1 MLQGYRLFDADAHAM
16 MSPRMWETLPT
27 EYVARRPRP
36 TRVSDV
42 SDMGRWTNG
51 WLVEGQIIPHALGPG
66 SQPGNEPARVLEE
79 FGASST
85 SDDFPLSG
93 FDLSDPSARLR
104 GLDYMGIDH
113 QMLYPTTLYARM
125 TSDPGFEAALFRSYN
140 RYMGQQCQSAS
151 KRLKWAGLLPLRD
164 ARQGCEAVEEMQ
176 KLGATAAVVYGTA
189 GDRLL
194 CHPSFTP
201 VWDELHRA
209 GLPLCVHMGMSYPP
223 FGEVCTSL
231 LDAHGIGMSLPAM
244 MAFVAIVGHGMLDRY
259 PNLKVGFLE
268 FGAEWILYMVA
279 RLDHYLPIDRSQ
291 MPIQTEVPQKT
302 IQDYVRSGKIFLAGE
317 ADDKMLV
324 HEIALLGEDQILY
337 SSDLPHGEGRHN
349 AAKEILARV
358 DLSETQKRKILYDN
372 AVKFFGEP

>member
-1 MLQGYRLFDADAHAM
+1 MLQGYRLYDADAHAM
-16 MSPRMWETLPT
+16 MSPRMWQTLPT

-36 TRVSDV
+36 TRIADV
-42 SDMGRWTNG
+42 ADLGRWTNG
-51 WLVEGQIIPHALGPG
+51 WLIEGQIIPHALGPG

-85 SDDFPLSG
+85 SDSFPLSG
-93 FDLSDPSARLR
+93 FDLSDPQARLR
-104 GLDYMGIDH
+104 GLDSMGIDH

-125 TSDPGFEAALFRSYN
+125 TSDPAFEAALFRSYN
-140 RYMGQQCQSAS
+140 RYMGRQCASVS

-164 ARQGCEAVEEMQ
+164 PGQGCEAVDEMM

-189 GDRLL
+189 GDCLL

-201 VWDELHRA
+201 VWNEFHRA

-223 FGEVCTSL
+223 FAEVCTGL

-268 FGAEWILYMVA
+268 FGAEWIFYMVG

-291 MPIQTEVPQKT
+291 MPIKDDVPRRT
-302 IQDYVRSGKIFLAGE
+302 IEEYVRSGRVFLAGE
-317 ADDKMLV
+317 ADDKMLLQ
-324 HEIALLGEDQILY
+324 EIALVGEDQILY

-349 AAKEILARV
+349 AAREILERQ
-358 DLSETQKRKILYDN
+358 DLSDTQKRKILYDN

>member
-1 MLQGYRLFDADAHAM
+1 MLEGYRLFDADAHAM
-16 MSPRMWETLPT
+16 MSPRMWETLPK
-27 EYVARRPRP
+27 EYAIRRPRP
-36 TRVSDV
+36 TRVADA

-79 FGASST
+79 FGASS
-85 SDDFPLSG
+85 SSPDFPLTS
-93 FDLSDPSARLR
+93 FDLSDPEARLL

-125 TSDPGFEAALFRSYN
+125 TSDPGFEAGLFRSYN
-140 RYMGQQCQSAS
+140 RYIGRQCKSAS
-151 KRLKWAGLLPLRD
+151 RRLKWAGLIPLRD
-164 ARQGCEAVEEMQ
+164 QKQGCEAIEEM
-176 KLGATAAVVYGTA
+176 KSLGATAAVVYGTA

-194 CHPSFTP
+194 CDPSFTP
-201 VWDELHRA
+201 VWDELNRS

-223 FGEVCTSL
+223 FVAVCNGL

-268 FGAEWILYMVA
+268 FGAEWIFYMVG
-279 RLDHYLPIDRSQ
+279 RLDHYLPIDRGQ
-291 MPIQTEVPQKT
+291 MPIKAEVPQRT
-302 IQDYVRSGKIFLAGE
+302 IEEYVKSGKIFLAGE

-324 HEIALLGEDQILY
+324 QEIDLLGEDQILY

-349 AAKEILARV
+349 AAKQILARH
-358 DLSETQKRKILYDN
+358 DLSDTQKRKILYDN

>member
-1 MLQGYRLFDADAHAM
+1 MLQGYRLYDADAHAM
-16 MSPRMWETLPT
+16 MSPRMWETLPK
-27 EYVARRPRP
+27 EYFVRRPRP
-36 TRVSDV
+36 TRVADTA
-42 SDMGRWTNG
+42 DMGRWTNG

-85 SDDFPLSG
+85 SDDFPLSS
-93 FDLSDPSARLR
+93 FDLADPEARLR
-104 GLDYMGIDH
+104 GLDSMGIDH

-140 RYMGQQCQSAS
+140 RYMGQQCESVS

-164 ARQGCEAVEEMQ
+164 PGQGCDAVEEMK

-194 CHPSFTP
+194 CHRSFTP
-201 VWDELHRA
+201 VWDELNRA

-223 FGEVCTSL
+223 FAEVCNGL

-259 PNLKVGFLE
+259 PKLKVGFLE
-268 FGAEWILYMVA
+268 FGAEWILYMVG

-291 MPIQTEVPQKT
+291 MPITDEVPRKT
-302 IQDYVRSGKIFLAGE
+302 IEDYVRSGRIFLASE
-317 ADDKMLV
+317 ADDKMLI

-349 AAKEILARV
+349 AAKEILARN
-358 DLSETQKRKILYDN
+358 DLSEAQKQKILYHN

>member
-244 MAFVAIVGHGMLDRY
+244 IAFVAIVGHGMLDRY

-291 MPIQTEVPQKT
+291 MPIQTEVPHKA

-324 HEIALLGEDQILY
+324 HEIALLGEDQMLY

-349 AAKEILARV
+349 AAKEILART

>member
-16 MSPRMWETLPT
+16 MSPRMWETLPK
-27 EYVARRPRP
+27 EYAARRPRP

-42 SDMGRWTNG
+42 NDMGRWTNG

-79 FGASST
+79 FGASSN
-85 SDDFPLSG
+85 SPDFPLSS
-93 FDLSDPSARLR
+93 FDLSDPQARLR
-104 GLDYMGIDH
+104 GLDSMGIDH

-125 TSDPGFEAALFRSYN
+125 TADAGFEAALFRSYN
-140 RYMGQQCQSAS
+140 RYIGKQCQFAS

-164 ARQGCEAVEEMQ
+164 PTQGCEAIDEMI

-201 VWDELHRA
+201 VWDELHRSD
-209 GLPLCVHMGMSYPP
+209 LPLCVHMGMSYPA
-223 FGEVCTSL
+223 FAKVCNGL

-259 PNLKVGFLE
+259 PELKIGFLE

-279 RLDHYLPIDRSQ
+279 RLDHYLPIDRGQ
-291 MPIQTEVPQKT
+291 MPIKDEVPRKT
-302 IQDYVRSGKIFLAGE
+302 IEEYVRSGRVFLAGE

-324 HEIALLGEDQILY
+324 QEIALLGEDQILY

-349 AAKEILARV
+349 AAKEILARN
-358 DLSETQKRKILYDN
+358 DLSEPQKQKILYHN

>member
-1 MLQGYRLFDADAHAM
+1 MLEGYRLFDADAHAM
-16 MSPRMWETLPT
+16 MSQRMWETLPK
-27 EYVARRPRP
+27 EYAARRPRP
-36 TRVSDV
+36 TRVADAA
-42 SDMGRWTNG
+42 DMGRWTNG

-79 FGASST
+79 FGASS
-85 SDDFPLSG
+85 SSPDFPLSS
-93 FDLSDPSARLR
+93 FDLSDPEARLR

-125 TSDPGFEAALFRSYN
+125 TNDPGFEAALFRSYN
-140 RYMGQQCQSAS
+140 RYMGGQCKLAS
-151 KRLKWAGLLPLRD
+151 KRLKWAGLMPLRD
-164 ARQGCEAVEEMQ
+164 QKQGCEAIEEM
-176 KLGATAAVVYGTA
+176 KSLGATAAVVYGTA
-189 GDRLL
+189 GNRLL
-194 CHPSFTP
+194 CDPCFNP
-201 VWDELHRA
+201 VWDELNRS

-223 FGEVCTSL
+223 FAEVCNGL

-268 FGAEWILYMVA
+268 FGAEWIFYMVG

-291 MPIQTEVPQKT
+291 MPIKTEVPQRT
-302 IQDYVRSGKIFLAGE
+302 IEEYVKSGRIFLAGE

-324 HEIALLGEDQILY
+324 HEIELLGEDQILY
-337 SSDLPHGEGRHN
+337 SSDLPHGEGRNN
-349 AAKEILARV
+349 AAKTILARN
-358 DLSETQKRKILYDN
+358 DLTDRQKRKILYDN

>member
-1 MLQGYRLFDADAHAM
+1 MLQDYRLYDADAHAM
-16 MSPRMWETLPT
+16 MSQRMWETLPK
-27 EYVARRPRP
+27 EYAIRRPRP
-36 TRVSDV
+36 TRVADAL
-42 SDMGRWTNG
+42 DMGRWTNG

-79 FGASST
+79 FGASS
-85 SDDFPLSG
+85 SSPDFPLTS
-93 FDLSDPSARLR
+93 FDLSDPEARLR

-140 RYMGQQCQSAS
+140 RYMGQQCKSAS

-164 ARQGCEAVEEMQ
+164 ARQGCEAVEEMR
-176 KLGATAAVVYGTA
+176 KLGASAAVVYGTA

-223 FGEVCTSL
+223 FGEICTGL

-244 MAFVAIVGHGMLDRY
+244 MAFVAIAGHGMLDRY

-291 MPIQTEVPQKT
+291 MPIQAEVPQKA
-302 IQDYVRSGKIFLAGE
+302 IQDYVRSGRIFLAGE

-324 HEIALLGEDQILY
+324 HEIALLGEDQMLY

-349 AAKEILARV
+349 AAKEILART
-358 DLSETQKRKILYDN
+358 DLTETQKRKILYDN

>member
-42 SDMGRWTNG
+42 FDMGRWTNG

-79 FGASST
+79 FGAASS
-85 SDDFPLSG
+85 SVDFPLSG

-140 RYMGQQCQSAS
+140 RYMGQQCKPAS

-164 ARQGCEAVEEMQ
+164 ARQGCEAVEEMS

-201 VWDELHRA
+201 VWDEVHRA

-223 FGEVCTSL
+223 FAEVCTGL

-259 PNLKVGFLE
+259 ASLKVGFLE
-268 FGAEWILYMVA
+268 FGAEWILYMVP

-291 MPIQTEVPQKT
+291 MPIQAEVPQKA
-302 IQDYVRSGKIFLAGE
+302 IQDYVRSGRIFLAGE
-317 ADDKMLV
+317 ADDRMLV
-324 HEIALLGEDQILY
+324 HEIALLGEDQMLY

-349 AAKEILARV
+349 AAQEILERK
-358 DLSETQKRKILYDN
+358 DLTDTQKRKILYDN

>member
-16 MSPRMWETLPT
+16 MSPRMWETLPR
-27 EYVARRPRP
+27 EFVARRPRP
-36 TRVSDV
+36 TRVHDV
-42 SDMGRWTNG
+42 ADMGRWTNG

-79 FGASST
+79 FGAETHSPE
-85 SDDFPLSG
+85 FPLSG
-93 FDLSDPSARLR
+93 FDLSDTGARLR

-125 TSDPGFEAALFRSYN
+125 TNDPAFEAALMRSYN
-140 RYMGQQCQSAS
+140 RYVGGQCAEAPQ
-151 KRLKWAGLLPLRD
+151 RLKWAGLLPLRD
-164 ARQGCEAVEEMQ
+164 ARQGCAALAEM
-176 KLGATAAVVYGTA
+176 KELGAAAAVVYGTA

-201 VWDELHRA
+201 VWDEFA
-209 GLPLCVHMGMSYPP
+209 QSGLPLCVHMGMSYPP
-223 FGEVCTSL
+223 FADVCNGL
-231 LDAHGIGMSLPAM
+231 LAAHGIGMSLPAQ

-268 FGAEWILYMVA
+268 FGAEWMLYMVP

-291 MPIQTEVPQKT
+291 MPIKTEVPHHAIEEYAK
-302 IQDYVRSGKIFLAGE
+302 SGRIFVAGE
-317 ADDKMLV
+317 ADDKLLPQ
-324 HEIALLGEDQILY
+324 EIELLGEDQILY

-349 AAKEILARV
+349 AAKEIIARK
-358 DLSETQKRKILYDN
+358 DINERQKQKILYGN
-372 AVKFFGEP
+372 AVRFFGEP

>member
-1 MLQGYRLFDADAHAM
+1 MLQGYRLYDADAHAM

-140 RYMGQQCQSAS
+140 RYIGQQCKSAS

-164 ARQGCEAVEEMQ
+164 ARQGCEAVEEMRT
-176 KLGATAAVVYGTA
+176 LGATAAVVYGTA

-223 FGEVCTSL
+223 FGEVCNGL
-231 LDAHGIGMSLPAM
+231 FDAHGIGMSLPAM

-259 PNLKVGFLE
+259 PTLKVGFLE

-291 MPIQTEVPQKT
+291 MPIKAEVPQKT
-302 IQDYVRSGKIFLAGE
+302 VQDYVRSGRIFLACE

-349 AAKEILARV
+349 AAKEILARN
-358 DLSETQKRKILYDN
+358 DLSEAQKQRILYHN